1 MRRGAESKNDRGGVV
16 VLEGCGRQE
25 RRGGLSFSSKP
36 VRQERSGGGGC
47 CSVEGAGCSQE
58 RREGAGQARAAQ
70 GSRARDGTGGWGGY
84 CGCLRREVLRRGE
97 RTTTGRGVLS
107 LVEGRGGATT
117 VGGGGDIVVPPTA
130 LSASSVGY
138 RVEGRFQFSL
148 EAIDEQAF
156 KGYDTVGLPYK
167 KVVISLQNPGLRIRI
182 Q

>member
-1 MRRGAESKNDRGGVV
+1 MFCGGRGLFSRE
-16 VLEGCGRQE
+16 E
-25 RRGGLSFSSKP
+25 RRGRAGQGSAGQQGKGWHRG
-36 VRQERSGGGGC
+36 VGGVLWLFETR
-47 CSVEGAGCSQE
+47 SVEKGGENNNRAGGTVVGG
-58 RREGAGQARAAQ
+58 REG
-70 GSRARDGTGGWGGY
+70 GSNN
-84 CGCLRREVLRRGE
+84 
-97 RTTTGRGVLS
+97 S
-107 LVEGRGGATT
+107 
-117 VGGGGDIVVPPTA
+117 GGGGDIVVPPTP